1 MRTGIFGGTF
11 NPVHN
16 GHRKLAEAYLS
27 ALQLD
32 RLLIIPANI
41 PPHKSDSGLADG
53 SHRLAMCRLAFV
65 DEPQCE
71 VSDLELKR
79 EGKSHTV
86 DTLEQLAMSC
96 PTDRFFLIMGS
107 DMFCSFTSWHRW
119 QRILQLAVICAGA
132 RKACLTDSEME
143 DQRRKL
149 EALGACCELV
159 EFEPLPISST
169 LVREKIYKGEAI
181 DGLVAPTVSE
191 YIREHGLYR
200 SIFAV
205 GE

>member
-1 MRTGIFGGTF
+1 MRTGILGGTF

-16 GHRKLAEAYLS
+16 GHVKLAQAYIS
-27 ALQLD
+27 ALHLD

-41 PPHKSDSGLADG
+41 PPHKSDSGLAG
-53 SHRLAMCRLAFV
+53 ASHRLAMCRLAFAG
-65 DEPQCE
+65 EPRCE
-71 VSDLELKR
+71 VSDIELKR

-86 DTLEQLAMSC
+86 DTLEQLASIY
-96 PTDRFFLIMGS
+96 PHDRLFLIMGS

-119 QRILQLAVICAGA
+119 QRILQLATICAGA
-132 RKACLTDSEME
+132 RKASLTDSAMKE
-143 DQRRKL
+143 QRRKL

-169 LVREKIYKGEAI
+169 QVRERICNGVAF
-181 DGLVAPTVSE
+181 DGLVVPTVAA

-200 SIFAV
+200 
-205 GE
+205 

>member
-1 MRTGIFGGTF
+1 MRIGIFGGTF

-27 ALQLD
+27 ALHLD

-41 PPHKSDSGLADG
+41 PPHKSDSGLVDG
-53 SHRLAMCRLAFV
+53 FHRLAMCRLEFA

-79 EGKSHTV
+79 KEKSYTV
-86 DTLEQLAMSC
+86 DTLEQLTMRY
-96 PTDRFFLIMGS
+96 PNDRLFLIMGS

-119 QRILQLAVICAGA
+119 QRILQLAVLCAGA
-132 RKACLTDSEME
+132 RKDCLTDSEMGE
-143 DQRRKL
+143 QRRKL

-169 LVREKIYKGEAI
+169 LVRERIYNGEAI
-181 DGLVAPTVSE
+181 DELVAPAVSK
-191 YIREHGLYR
+191 YIREHRLYR